1 MKLEPLR
8 LSPGTDQLLALDGP
22 APAAGERA
30 GVVNTAASHGDRVTV
45 PPLSFFANRLNGD
58 HWIWVRRG
66 PAASRTVDRVGGGA
80 ADRHW

>member
-1 MKLEPLR
+1 MELFACQPTRNTGLPL
-8 LSPGTDQLLALDGP
+8 PW
-22 APAAGERA
+22 GERA
-30 GVVNTAASHGDRVTV
+30 GVVITAANHGDQLTV
-45 PPLSFFANRLNGD
+45 LPLSFFANRLNAD